1 MKKILTSL
9 CSLMLVLV
17 MLFNI
22 TSCNDLSAGN
32 LTDGLTR
39 GKAESKTADEKFLD
53 AQFDFA
59 AELFKACAAESEYKN
74 TLISPLSVMTALAMT
89 ANGAGGLTEE
99 EMEAVLGSG
108 MPMEELNAY
117 LYAYNENLSE
127 ELVLANSIWFRQN
140 ALDVN
145 EIFLQTNKDYYDA
158 EIYAAPFDTTTIRD
172 INSWIR
178 NKTKNRIDNML
189 DEIDADSVMMLIN
202 ALTFDGE
209 WMEKYEKNDVK
220 DVIFTTLDGTE
231 QNVKMMFS
239 EEYKYVSDEN
249 AVGFIKNYKGGNYA
263 FAALLPKETVHF
275 SDYVDSLTGETLAGI
290 LNQVSN
296 RFVEVGIPEFK
307 YEYEIEMKNTL
318 QTLGMENAFDS
329 AKADFSDIGTAN
341 GNLYIGKVLHKTFI
355 EVDTHGTKA
364 AAVTIVDVKNES
376 CIMPEYQVIL
386 DRPFVYMIIDTETNL
401 PVFIGTMTEI
411 G

>member
-9 CSLMLVLV
+9 CSLMLVLL

-99 EMEAVLGSG
+99 EMETVLGGG
-108 MPMEELNAY
+108 MSMEELNAY

-140 ALDVN
+140 ALDIN

-158 EIYAAPFDTTTIRD
+158 EIYAAPFDTTTVKD

-290 LNQVSN
+290 LKSV
-296 RFVEVGIPEFK
+296 FP
-307 YEYEIEMKNTL
+307 
-318 QTLGMENAFDS
+318 
-329 AKADFSDIGTAN
+329 
-341 GNLYIGKVLHKTFI
+341 NLNMSMRSK
-355 EVDTHGTKA
+355 
-364 AAVTIVDVKNES
+364 
-376 CIMPEYQVIL
+376 
-386 DRPFVYMIIDTETNL
+386 
-401 PVFIGTMTEI
+401 
-411 G
+411 

>member
-1 MKKILTSL
+1 MKKIFTSL

-39 GKAESKTADEKFLD
+39 KKAESKIADAKFLD
-53 AQFDFA
+53 AQLDFA
-59 AELFKACAAESEYKN
+59 AKLFKLCAAESEYKN

-89 ANGAGGLTEE
+89 MNGANGLTEE
-99 EMEAVLGSG
+99 EMEAVLGGG
-108 MPMEELNAY
+108 MSTEELNAY

-145 EIFLQTNKDYYDA
+145 ETFLQTNKDYYDA
-158 EIYAAPFDTTTIRD
+158 EIYAAPFDTKTAKD
-172 INSWIR
+172 INTWIK
-178 NKTKNRIDNML
+178 NKTKNRIDNMI

-209 WMEKYEKNDVK
+209 WMEKYEKSDVK

-239 EEYKYVSDEN
+239 DEYRYLSGEN

-263 FAALLPKETVHF
+263 FAALLPKENMDF
-275 SDYVDSLTGETLAGI
+275 SDYVDSLTGETLSEI
-290 LNQVSN
+290 LNNASN
-296 RFVEVGIPEFK
+296 RSIEVGIPEFK
-307 YEYEIEMKNTL
+307 YEYEIEMKNAL
-318 QTLGMENAFDS
+318 KALGMETAFDS
-329 AKADFSDIGTAN
+329 AKANFSDIGTAN

-376 CIMPEYQVIL
+376 CVMPSDQIIL
-386 DRPFVYMIIDTETNL
+386 DRPFVYMIIDTENNL